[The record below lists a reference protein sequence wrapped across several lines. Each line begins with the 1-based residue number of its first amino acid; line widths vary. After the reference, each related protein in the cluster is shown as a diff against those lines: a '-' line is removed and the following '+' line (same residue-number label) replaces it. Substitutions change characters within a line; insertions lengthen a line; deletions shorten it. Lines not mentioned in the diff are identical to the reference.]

1 MNSEG
6 TAGNPAAA
14 AIRLLDERYELG
26 ERLAEGAFFFTHRG
40 RDLQTGQTVAIK
52 VLRPELA
59 AEEAFA
65 SRLLAE
71 AESATQL
78 QHPNIA
84 QVHSAWRER
93 GTVVIVTE
101 WVRGINL
108 KDRIRRVA
116 PFPLAVAMDIL
127 LACAEVLNHAHER
140 GFVHG
145 DVRPD
150 NIIITPEGRVKIT
163 DFGLGASVAS
173 SQRIQLAAL
182 PRAVYY
188 LAPEL
193 VEGRVTDAATD
204 IYSLGC
210 ILYEMLAGVVP
221 FDAETPLAVAAKHL
235 HQPVPGLRAV
245 NTQVPVSVEGIAAK
259 CMQKDPMAR
268 YLTVQALIKDI
279 QAVREGIRNGTS
291 LDWSPL
297 KTPVESPNVPKE
309 TKARAP
315 RRESKGQRERE
326 PGPGGPSVGLL
337 AGLGLFA
344 VAMVVG
350 FTFFLST
357 WLFGN
362 PFGGAPREVSVPTGL
377 VGMQQQAAIDTLKQA
392 GLGAEV
398 REEFSDKTEG
408 VVYDTAPKA
417 GVEMRSG
424 KAVVLYVS
432 KGSEPVTV
440 PDVVGKKRAEAQESL
455 RAAGLVMGDTKEEY
469 SEVYEKGE
477 VISQSPLGKTPAKKK
492 SPVVLVVSKGPE
504 PAAPEPAPVD
514 VDSQEPTPEPTTE
527 PAQPDT
533 QPQGEMAVREHEVSI
548 RVPRSARGTQT
559 VKIIVRNE
567 DGSEET
573 VYEQDHEPGD
583 DVKQTVATMG
593 AKGKCQ
599 IRVYLGDREISRTN
613 V

>member
-6 TAGNPAAA
+6 TSGNPAAA
-14 AIRLLDERYELG
+14 VIRLLNERYELG

-40 RDLQTGQTVAIK
+40 RDLESGQTVAIK
-52 VLRPELA
+52 ILRPEFA

-65 SRLLAE
+65 TRLLSE
-71 AESATQL
+71 AQSAASL

-84 QVHSAWRER
+84 QVYAAWRER

-193 VEGRVTDAATD
+193 VEGRVTEAATD

-210 ILYEMLAGVVP
+210 VLYEMLAGVVP

-235 HQPVPGLRAV
+235 HQAVPALRAV
-245 NTQVPVSVEGIAAK
+245 NTQVPPCVEGIAAK

-268 YLTVQALIKDI
+268 YLTVQAVISDI

-297 KTPVESPNVPKE
+297 KSPVESPTVPKE
-309 TKARAP
+309 SRARAP
-315 RRESKGQRERE
+315 RREPKAQKERE
-326 PGPGGPSVGLL
+326 PASGGPSMGLL
-337 AGLGLFA
+337 VGLGLFA
-344 VAMVVG
+344 VAMIAA
-350 FTFFLST
+350 FAFFLST

-362 PFGGAPREVSVPTGL
+362 PFDGAPREVSVPAGL
-377 VGMQQQAAIDTLKQA
+377 VGMQQQQAVDSLKQA
-392 GLGAEV
+392 GLTADI
-398 REEFSDKTEG
+398 RAEFSEKPEG
-408 VVYDTAPKA
+408 IVYDTAPKV
-417 GVEMRSG
+417 GVEMRTG
-424 KAVVLYVS
+424 KPVVLYIS
-432 KGSEPVTV
+432 KGAEPISV
-440 PDVVGKKRAEAQESL
+440 PDLVGKKRAEAQEAL
-455 RAAGLVMGDTKEEY
+455 RAAGLVMGETKAEY

-477 VISQSPLGKTPAKKK
+477 VISQSPLGKTQAKKK
-492 SPVVLVVSKGPE
+492 TAVLLIVSKGPE
-504 PAAPEPAPVD
+504 PVAPDPTPVAVETPVTPD
-514 VDSQEPTPEPTTE
+514 TPTTPTPEPTT
-527 PAQPDT
+527 P
-533 QPQGEMAVREHEVSI
+533 GEMAVREHEVSV
-548 RVPRSARGTQT
+548 RVPRTSRGAQT

-573 VYEQDHEPGD
+573 VYEQD
-583 DVKQTVATMG
+583 
-593 AKGKCQ
+593 
-599 IRVYLGDREISRTN
+599 
-613 V
+613 